1 MANEQKQETKE
12 QELSLTEI
20 GKLTPAMQE
29 AQAQKNM
36 LNMLFKQSQFYS
48 QSTIVPKEYQGNQ
61 SNCFIAIQM
70 AKRMNADPF
79 QVMQS
84 LNIIQGRPAWSSQFI
99 ISAINTCGRFKTPL
113 NYRVTGSWKDKT
125 FSCVAYATAKDGT
138 LCESI
143 AITWQLAN
151 DEGWIA
157 KSGSKWKTMPELMAR
172 YRAASFFGK
181 QFCPEI
187 LMGLQSAEEQQDIIN
202 LEESDYKVKSVEDTT
217 NVVRETIER
226 NNKIIEPTF
235 GEKEFDKKE
244 EPKVLVQPQQIIADN
259 NGVIENTE
267 DKEEAKLFEYED

>member
-1 MANEQKQETKE
+1 MEIEQQNTTE
-12 QELSLTEI
+12 QDLSLGEI

-29 AQAQKNM
+29 AQAQKNI
-36 LNMLFKQSQFYS
+36 LNMLFKQAQFYS
-48 QSTIVPKEYQGNQ
+48 KSTIVPKEYQGNS

-113 NYRVTGSWKDKT
+113 NYRITGSWKDHNLT
-125 FSCVAYATAKDGT
+125 CIAYATSKDGT

-143 AITWQLAN
+143 PVNWEMAN
-151 DEGWIA
+151 SEGWIA
-157 KSGSKWKTMPELMAR
+157 KNGSKWKTMPELMIR

-187 LMGLQSAEEQQDIIN
+187 LMGLQSVEEQ
-202 LEESDYKVKSVEDTT
+202 
-217 NVVRETIER
+217 
-226 NNKIIEPTF
+226 
-235 GEKEFDKKE
+235 FD
-244 EPKVLVQPQQIIADN
+244 
-259 NGVIENTE
+259 VIEANDNDYTIKDSKE
-267 DKEEAKLFEYED
+267 AAKAVEEAISTEKLNLTFNDVKIDSSGVATPSKPEPVILQKVDEKPQEQNKAIEENELNFGYED